1 MMQAGAERRWPA
13 ATFIPGRAAWGRF
26 ITSREGV
33 LLATLVILGVA
44 IHFGSHGAL
53 WYRANVT
60 SFLVD
65 FAVTAIPA
73 TGMTIVILT
82 GGIDV
87 STGSMLGLVAALGGN
102 LLVAGW
108 NLAVVV
114 PAFLLIG
121 GLLGLINALIIIE
134 GAVPPIVATL
144 GTLSIYRMLVFIA
157 LGSTWLTGLPP
168 TLTKIFVTTRLGP
181 LPVATLLALA
191 VMAGFAIF
199 LRFFRA
205 GRHIYALGN
214 NEEAARLA
222 GLNVLR
228 IKRWSYVLIG
238 VFTGLAALLN
248 LGESPLVQT
257 STGSGFVLTVI
268 AAVVLG
274 GTELSGGRGTILG
287 TLLGTLIVQL
297 VQDGVVLLHIQ
308 PFWSGVL
315 LGIIILGSV
324 GLSHAWRRPAEAA

>member
-1 MMQAGAERRWPA
+1 MTPIAADRARPA
-13 ATFIPGRAAWGRF
+13 ARPAPTAIALTRF
-26 ITSREGV
+26 LSGREGV
-33 LLATLVILGVA
+33 LLVTLVLLGLA
-44 IHFGSHGAL
+44 IDLGSHGAL
-53 WYRANVT
+53 FYPANVT
-60 SFLVD
+60 NFLVN
-65 FAVTAIPA
+65 FAITAIPA

-87 STGSMLGLVAALGGN
+87 STGSMLGLIAALGGK
-102 LLVAGW
+102 LLAAGW
-108 NLAVVV
+108 GLAVAV
-114 PAFLLIG
+114 PAFLLLG
-121 GLLGLINALIIIE
+121 AFFGLVNAVIIIE

-157 LGSTWLTGLPP
+157 LGSTWLTDIPP
-168 TLTKIFVTTRLGP
+168 ILTKIFVTTRLGP
-181 LPVATLLALA
+181 LPMATLLALL
-191 VMAGFAIF
+191 VMAGFAAF

-222 GLNVLR
+222 GLDVRR
-228 IKRWSYVLIG
+228 IKRASYVLIG
-238 VFTGLAALLN
+238 VFTGLAALLT
-248 LGESPLVQT
+248 LGQSPLVQT

-274 GTELSGGRGTILG
+274 GTELAGGKGTILG

-297 VQDGVVLLHIQ
+297 VEDGVVLLHIQ

-315 LGIIILGSV
+315 LGFIILASV
-324 GLSHAWRRPAEAA
+324 GLSHAWRRPAGAA

>member
-1 MMQAGAERRWPA
+1 MNQLAADRAPPA
-13 ATFIPGRAAWGRF
+13 AHPDLRSTPLWHFI
-26 ITSREGV
+26 SVREAV
-33 LLATLVILGVA
+33 LLATLLLLGLG
-44 IHFGSHGAL
+44 IDLGSHGGL
-53 WYRANVT
+53 WYPANVT

-65 FAVTAIPA
+65 FAITAIPA

-87 STGSMLGLVAALGGN
+87 STGSMLGLIAALGGKV
-102 LLVAGW
+102 LAAGW
-108 NLAVVV
+108 GLAVAV
-114 PAFLLIG
+114 PAFLLLG
-121 GLLGLINALIIIE
+121 AFLGLVNAVIIIE

-144 GTLSIYRMLVFIA
+144 GTLSIYRMFVFIA
-157 LGSTWLTGLPP
+157 LGSTWLTDIPP
-168 TLTKIFVTTRLGP
+168 ILTKIFVTTKLGP
-181 LPVATLLALA
+181 LPMATLLALA
-191 VMAGFAIF
+191 VMAGFAAF
-199 LRFFRA
+199 LRYFRL

-222 GLNVLR
+222 GLNVR
-228 IKRWSYVLIG
+228 WIKRGSYVLIG
-238 VFTGLAALLN
+238 VFTGLAALLT
-248 LGESPLVQT
+248 LGQSPLVQT

-274 GTELSGGRGTILG
+274 GTELSGGKGTIFG

-297 VQDGVVLLHIQ
+297 VEDGVVLLHIQ

-315 LGIIILGSV
+315 LGVIILASV

>member
-1 MMQAGAERRWPA
+1 MMSGARGRSRQASKPIPVQA
-13 ATFIPGRAAWGRF
+13 ALGRF
-26 ITSREGV
+26 IASREGV
-33 LLATLVILGVA
+33 LLVTLLVLGVA
-44 IHFGSHGAL
+44 IDLGSHGAL

-65 FAVTAIPA
+65 FAITAIPA

-87 STGSMLGLVAALGGN
+87 STGSMLGLIAALGGK
-102 LLVAGW
+102 LLAAGW
-108 NLAVVV
+108 GLAVAV
-114 PAFLLIG
+114 PAFLLLG
-121 GLLGLINALIIIE
+121 ALFGLVNAVIIIE

-144 GTLSIYRMLVFIA
+144 GTLSIYRMLVFIV
-157 LGSTWLTGLPP
+157 LGSAWLTDIPP
-168 TLTKIFVTTRLGP
+168 ILTRIFVTTRLGP

-222 GLNVLR
+222 GLDVLR
-228 IKRWSYVLIG
+228 IKRASYVLIG
-238 VFTGLAALLN
+238 IFTGLAALLN

-287 TLLGTLIVQL
+287 TLFGTLIVQL

-315 LGIIILGSV
+315 LGLIILVSV
-324 GLSHAWRRPAEAA
+324 GLSHAWHRPAEAA

>member
-1 MMQAGAERRWPA
+1 MIARAGDRAERAGPP
-13 ATFIPGRAAWGRF
+13 IPGSAAFGRF
-26 ITSREGV
+26 FAAREGM
-33 LLATLVILGVA
+33 LLVTLIVLGVA
-44 IHFGSHGAL
+44 IDLGSHGAL
-53 WYRANVT
+53 WSRANVT
-60 SFLVD
+60 NFLVN
-65 FAVTAIPA
+65 FAITAIPA

-87 STGSMLGLVAALGGN
+87 STGSMLGLVAALGGK
-102 LLVAGW
+102 LLAAGYGLSVA
-108 NLAVVV
+108 V
-114 PAFLLIG
+114 PAFLLLG
-121 GLLGLINALIIIE
+121 AFFGLVNAVIIIE
-134 GAVPPIVATL
+134 GRVPPIVATL
-144 GTLSIYRMLVFIA
+144 GTLSIYRMFVFIA
-157 LGSTWLTGLPP
+157 LGSTWLTDIPP

-181 LPVATLLALA
+181 LPVATLLALG
-191 VMAGFAIF
+191 VMAAFAIF

-222 GLNVLR
+222 GLEVR
-228 IKRWSYVLIG
+228 WIKRASYVLIG
-238 VFTGLAALLN
+238 IFTGLAALVH

-274 GTELSGGRGTILG
+274 GTELSGGRGTIFG

-297 VQDGVVLLHIQ
+297 VEDGVVLLHIQ

-315 LGIIILGSV
+315 LGLIILVSV
-324 GLSHAWRRPAEAA
+324 GLSHAWRRPVRMA

>member
-1 MMQAGAERRWPA
+1 MIPATDERARLAPA
-13 ATFIPGRAAWGRF
+13 IRMPGRAALGRF
-26 ITSREGV
+26 IVAREGV
-33 LLATLVILGVA
+33 LLVTLVVLGFA
-44 IHFGSHGAL
+44 IDFGSHGAL

-87 STGSMLGLVAALGGN
+87 STGSMLGLIAAIGGKF
-102 LLVAGW
+102 LAAGW
-108 NLAVVV
+108 SIALAVPV
-114 PAFLLIG
+114 FLL
-121 GLLGLINALIIIE
+121 LGALFGFINALIIIE

-191 VMAGFAIF
+191 VMGGFAIF

-222 GLNVLR
+222 GLPVLK
-228 IKRWSYVLIG
+228 IKRASYVLIG
-238 VFTGLAALLN
+238 VFTGLAALIN

-274 GTELSGGRGTILG
+274 GTELSGGKGTIFG

-315 LGIIILGSV
+315 LGAIILFSV
-324 GLSHAWRRPAEAA
+324 GAAWRPVRAG